1 MSTITS
7 DVSATLNG
15 KTSFK
20 IGDDLYQWNNRWIT
34 MVDVWADDNGPTRE
48 VDFTLSGNTW
58 GTYLLKF
65 SGNTDSTIVD
75 KTTGTTDNNRVYI
88 DFISFDSRGTN
99 KLTLVNAEVG
109 VINGYRGT
117 ETVKVG
123 FYANAVTLGRGD
135 DTLTLT
141 GDGEVGTA
149 ILGRGDDRLITANGL
164 INTVDMGRGN
174 DAVSL
179 GAGGAD
185 YIQLGRDADT
195 IKFKALINPFKN
207 VIVDGGEG
215 ISDDLPGAE
224 DSDTV
229 NFSAFSGRLRIDLNG
244 RSDVETSD
252 GIFTIRNFENAI
264 GGKGKDI
271 ITANDEANLLKGGAE
286 ADIFVFGSRA
296 AIKGDHVADFDQAE
310 KDRIDFS
317 DIDANTGAN
326 GNQSFSF
333 IAKAAFSDEA
343 GELRYLVKSGDT
355 LVQGD
360 VNGDGKADFTLT
372 IDGSF
377 TLKAG
382 DFIL

>member
-1 MSTITS
+1 MSSITT

-15 KTSFK
+15 KNSFRV
-20 IGDDLYQWNNRWIT
+20 GDDVYRWNDRWIT
-34 MVDVWADDNGPTRE
+34 MVDVWADDNGPIRE
-48 VDFTLSGNTW
+48 VDFTLGGNSW

-65 SGNTDSTIVD
+65 SGKTDSTIVD
-75 KTTGTTDNNRVYI
+75 KTTGTTDDNRVYI

-109 VINGYRGT
+109 VINGYRGS

-141 GDGEVGTA
+141 GAGEVGTA
-149 ILGRGDDRLITANGL
+149 LLGRGDDRLITANGL

-174 DAVSL
+174 DTVSL
-179 GAGGAD
+179 GVGGAD

-195 IKFKALINPFKN
+195 IKFKALADPVKN

-264 GGKGKDI
+264 GGKGRDV
-271 ITANDEANLLKGGAE
+271 ITANDDANLLSGGGG

-296 AIKGDHVADFDQAE
+296 AIKGDHVTDFDQGE

-317 DIDANTGAN
+317 DIDANSAAN
-326 GNQSFSF
+326 GNQAFKF
-333 IAKAAFSDEA
+333 IAKAGFSDTA